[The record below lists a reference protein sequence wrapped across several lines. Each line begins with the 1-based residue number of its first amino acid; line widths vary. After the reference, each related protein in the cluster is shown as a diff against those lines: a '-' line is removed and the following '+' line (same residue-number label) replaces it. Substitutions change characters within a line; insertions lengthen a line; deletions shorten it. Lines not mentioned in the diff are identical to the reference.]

1 MAFAAKMFG
10 GGGSGN
16 NGEATRIA
24 AENRDRMAKIEAEN
38 ERQAKLVSDER
49 AKADKVAAAQQ
60 RIRLGRPRG
69 LLRYS
74 EPSTD
79 VLGASGA

>member
-1 MAFAAKMFG
+1 MGFITKAFG
-10 GGGSGN
+10 GGMGGSA
-16 NGEATRIA
+16 EADRIA
-24 AENRDRMAKIEAEN
+24 AENRDRLAKIEAEN

-49 AKADKVAAAQQ
+49 AKADKVADAQR

-79 VLGASGA
+79 VLGASGV